1 MIDINIVSKLIELVG
16 ELLIAFAV
24 VRVHSHLKSEHRLD
38 DDVYKVIQKEHGLVI
53 LAVILLVIAFILQ
66 FYI

>member
-1 MIDINIVSKLIELVG
+1 MFDINVISKLIELIG

-38 DDVYKVIQKEHGLVI
+38 EDVYKVIQKEKILVI
-53 LAVILLVIAFILQ
+53 FAVILLITGFVLQ
-66 FYI
+66 LYV